1 MKKILI
7 ATSLLSFPS
16 LLSLLLVACPAAES
30 PAPKIAADLE
40 KKITALL
47 SQLGDNDSRVRETA
61 TAELIAIGPDALDLV
76 RRARETTD
84 DLEVRVRTDRVL
96 QHISPDAIQERLQRT
111 FIPELHDKDNNL
123 KTVLDFLAEESKR
136 ACPERIGFN
145 FSIRGEPQ
153 IAAPARPF
161 RMRQA
166 PLSELL
172 KLLANRYNM
181 AFTIERATI
190 VFHPKT
196 AGAAQ

>member
-1 MKKILI
+1 VKKILI
-7 ATSLLSFPS
+7 AASLLSLQS
-16 LLSLLLVACPAAES
+16 LLSLLIPACAAAET
-30 PAPKIAADLE
+30 PAPNASAALE

-47 SQLGDNDSRVRETA
+47 EQLGDNDSRVRERA
-61 TAELIAIGPDALDLV
+61 TADLIAIGPDALDLV

-84 DLEVRVRTDRVL
+84 DLEVRARAERIL

-111 FIPELHDKDNNL
+111 VIAELHDKDNNL
-123 KTVLDFLAEESKR
+123 QILLDFLAEESKR
-136 ACPERIGFN
+136 ACPERIGFK

-153 IAAPARPF
+153 LTAPTRAF
-161 RMRQA
+161 RMRQV

-190 VFHPKT
+190 VFHPRT
-196 AGAAQ
+196 EGAAP